1 MDTKRV
7 IIATV
12 LCLGILLGWN
22 FLATYMGW
30 LPPPSASSTVAETQN
45 TAQTPAVPQSTNPFP
60 EAAPVARFT
69 PSEGREIK
77 VTTPLYTAS
86 FHTGGGILR
95 SFTLS
100 RYAEGLEPDSPPLNM
115 ISYAAAATAP
125 MGLLFNGQPSWSLG
139 QWSFTGD
146 DLTLKEGESGSLTF
160 EGELDGVRIT
170 RTLTF
175 QADTYL
181 IEEKDVLTSTSDVPR
196 TTRMGYTMAVTPLG
210 GATMQPGMSSY
221 NPMRM
226 VWDKGGSFS
235 QSNFSDKL
243 VKEGMIEQ
251 GEMLWAGAM
260 SNYFL
265 AIILPAQNPNLV
277 FKGRIQDDVWRTAVE
292 VPDVLLTPGQPENS
306 SLHWWLGPKDR
317 SLLSQAPNDLSAAD
331 DMGFFT
337 FIALPFAWILM
348 AIESLVGNYGVAII
362 LLTVLIKILFWP
374 LMRKSYHSME
384 QMKKIQPMLA
394 EIQKKYAN
402 DKQRQ
407 SMEMMQLYKT
417 YGVNPMGGCLPLLLQ
432 LPIFVAL
439 YQALL
444 MSMDL
449 RHASFITYLPFTDI
463 MWLADLSA
471 KDPLY
476 ITPIIMGI
484 TMFLQQWMAPA
495 VGDPT
500 QRKVMM
506 LMPVIFTFLFLNF
519 PSGLVLYWLTNNVLS
534 IAQQWWTLRKVK

>member
-7 IIATV
+7 LLATV
-12 LCLGILLGWN
+12 LCLGVLLGWN
-22 FLATYMGW
+22 YLATFMGW
-30 LPPPSASSTVAETQN
+30 VAPPAATRTVEQTQN
-45 TAQTPAVPQSTNPFP
+45 ATQTPASPTSSAFP

-69 PSEGREIK
+69 PSEGKEIK
-77 VTTPLYTAS
+77 VTTPLYSAT

-100 RYAEGLEPDSPPLNM
+100 QYAEGLEPNSPPLNM
-115 ISYAAAATAP
+115 ISAAAAATAP
-125 MGLLFNGQPSWSLG
+125 MGLLFNGQPSWTLG
-139 QWSFTGD
+139 QWSFTGE
-146 DLTLKEGESGSLTF
+146 DLNLKAGENGTLTF
-160 EGELDGVRIT
+160 EGELDGVRIK

-175 QADTYL
+175 NADTYL
-181 IEEKDVLTSTSDVPR
+181 IEEKDELISTTDVPR

-210 GATMQPGMSSY
+210 GASMQPGMSSY
-221 NPMRM
+221 NSMRM
-226 VWDKGGSFS
+226 VWDKDASFE
-235 QSNFSDKL
+235 QTNYSDKL
-243 VKEGMIEQ
+243 VKEGMVEQ
-251 GEMLWAGAM
+251 GNVLWAGTM

-265 AIILPAQNPNLV
+265 AIMLPSENPNLV
-277 FKGRIQDDVWRTAVE
+277 FKSRIQDDVWRTAVE
-292 VPDVLLTPGQPENS
+292 VPDVLLNPGEPQNS
-306 SLHWWLGPKDR
+306 SLHWWLGPKER
-317 SLLSQAPNDLSAAD
+317 ALLAEAPNDLAAAD

-337 FIALPFAWILM
+337 FIALPFVWILV
-348 AIESLVGNYGVAII
+348 AIESLVGNYGLAII

-384 QMKKIQPMLA
+384 QMKKIQPKLQ

-407 SMEMMQLYKT
+407 SAEMMQLYKT

-444 MSMDL
+444 MSIDL
-449 RHASFITYLPFTDI
+449 RHASFITFFPFTDI
-463 MWLADLSA
+463 LWLADLSS

-534 IAQQWWTLRKVK
+534 IAQQWWTLRKIK